1 MSRETTPEPDL
12 LTDVPSLILASAPH
26 YMASRAYRRASLV
39 AQMVKNLHKA
49 GDPGSTPGS
58 GRSPGGGHG
67 NPLQYS
73 CLENP
78 MDRRAWRATV
88 HRAVKSWTQP
98 KGLSRHT
105 PCVRHVSKH
114 LTSIQSRNLHNPIS
128 IVHYHY
134 FIDEDAEAEKLS
146 DLLRIPQLA
155 GATADI

>member
-1 MSRETTPEPDL
+1 MTSLSFFILYDILLGKTRAILYNLYAYKGYPDGSDGKEFSCNAWDL
-12 LTDVPSLILASAPH
+12 RPVPGL
-26 YMASRAYRRASLV
+26 
-39 AQMVKNLHKA
+39 
-49 GDPGSTPGS
+49 

-73 CLENP
+73 CLGNP
-78 MDRRAWRATV
+78 MDRGAWRATV

-114 LTSIQSRNLHNPIS
+114 LTSIQSRNLHNNPIS

-134 FIDEDAEAEKLS
+134 FIDEDAEAENLS

>member
-1 MSRETTPEPDL
+1 
-12 LTDVPSLILASAPH
+12 
-26 YMASRAYRRASLV
+26 
-39 AQMVKNLHKA
+39 
-49 GDPGSTPGS
+49 
-58 GRSPGGGHG
+58 
-67 NPLQYS
+67 
-73 CLENP
+73 

-114 LTSIQSRNLHNPIS
+114 LTSIQSRNLHNNPIS

-134 FIDEDAEAEKLS
+134 FIDEDAEAENLS